1 MNKVLKLSR
10 SYCVLMLILL
20 AGKFV
25 EEAHFGGGM
34 LTKNS
39 KDRESLIDELINE
52 SKKRKAERQRNK
64 EETLEATE
72 QLDEEWKTLG
82 TIVTAPKDTDD
93 LANSQKKDE
102 YDVVMRQLKF
112 EPQGQV
118 IVVNISLLLN
128 KY

>member
-1 MNKVLKLSR
+1 MKYFRQFYAACDLQTYDLFT
-10 SYCVLMLILL
+10 
-20 AGKFV
+20 GKFV
-25 EEAHFGGGM
+25 ADAHFGGGM

-72 QLDEEWKTLG
+72 QLDEDWKSLG
-82 TIVTAPKDTDD
+82 MIVTTPKDPDE
-93 LANSQKKDE
+93 LVNNQKNDK

-118 IVVNISLLLN
+118 STTFFLWI
-128 KY
+128 